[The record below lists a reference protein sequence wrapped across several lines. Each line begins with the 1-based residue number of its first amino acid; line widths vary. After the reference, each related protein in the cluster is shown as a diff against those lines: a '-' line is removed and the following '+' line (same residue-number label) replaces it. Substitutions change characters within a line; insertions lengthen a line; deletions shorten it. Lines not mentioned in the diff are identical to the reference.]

1 MKLCLMCIALFSSLF
16 CRGQAQTP
24 PRPGFSTDA
33 EPSREAP
40 PKMATRS
47 QSGAPVRT
55 ALPDA
60 PVPTPDP
67 LEINFLTH
75 DTSRGASLAN
85 IEWPLNAPNQPKK
98 PEVHIEPYWDKT
110 TIATWGVLAGSMIFD
125 SEITH
130 QGIAHHNCVERNL
143 DVGRYPSRG
152 ELYFDNFVGEFAP
165 LFALEWVGGLAM
177 RNGHVNGRFWKSF
190 RRYYPLGPAAYHFE
204 GGAQW
209 LARCW

>member
-1 MKLCLMCIALFSSLF
+1 
-16 CRGQAQTP
+16 
-24 PRPGFSTDA
+24 
-33 EPSREAP
+33 
-40 PKMATRS
+40 MATRS
-47 QSGAPVRT
+47 QSGALLRT

-67 LEINFLTH
+67 PEIDFLAY
-75 DTSRGASLAN
+75 DPRRGASLPN

-190 RRYYPLGPAAYHFE
+190 RRYYPLGPAAWHFE

-209 LARCW
+209 LAHCW